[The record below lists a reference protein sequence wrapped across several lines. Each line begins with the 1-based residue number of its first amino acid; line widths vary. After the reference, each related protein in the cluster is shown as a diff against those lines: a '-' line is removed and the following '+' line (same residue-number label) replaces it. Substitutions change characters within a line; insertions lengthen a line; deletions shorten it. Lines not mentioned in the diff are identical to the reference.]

1 MEGPW
6 QNQPSN
12 EGPHLQPTEA
22 SFLRLYSFPFS
33 GPHFSALLSGP
44 GSQKRRDFVLGCE
57 MKKAFLL
64 LQCALPILAGCAA
77 NSTPAPAP
85 TPVSVLVTPSSTTV
99 APGTSAQLTASV
111 TGDSAGKGVNWTVT
125 CSTQQCGSVSPAST
139 PSGVPTT
146 YTAPSAPS
154 TSLMVTI
161 TATSIADGSKAASAV
176 ITVSGVQVA
185 ISPASGSVA
194 TLGTQQFTAT
204 VTNDPS
210 NKGVSWS
217 LTQGGANCSPGCGTI
232 APATTPSGSAATYTA
247 PSTVPANPNVTVVAT
262 SVANTAVSATATVTV
277 TTGVGV
283 SVSPGTASVA
293 VTGTQQFTAT
303 VTNDPSNKGV
313 SWTLTQGG
321 AVCSPSCGT
330 ITSATTASGSPA
342 TYTAPS
348 TIPANPSVTVV
359 ATSAAN
365 TTVSATA
372 TVTVI
377 AAVGV
382 SVSPATANV
391 NANATQQFTA
401 TVTNDPSNKGVG
413 WTLTQSGTPCSPG
426 CGTIS
431 PVNTASGTATT
442 YTAPSAVP
450 ANPNVTIVAT
460 SVANT
465 AVSATAAVTV
475 TPGVGVSVSP
485 ATANVNANATQ
496 QFTATV
502 TNDPSSKGVSWT
514 LTQGGAVCSPGCGTI
529 APATTA
535 SGSPAS
541 YTAPSAIPANPSV
554 TVVATSVA
562 DATKS
567 ATATVTVTAA
577 VGVSVSPAT
586 ASVGVTGTQQ
596 FTATVTNDPSNK
608 GVSWTLTQSGTP
620 CSPGCG
626 TISPVNTGSGA
637 ATTYTAP
644 SAVPTPAQVTVTATS
659 VADATKLAAATV
671 TVAPPI
677 GVSVSPAS
685 ASVSVN
691 ATQQFTAAVTNDLSN
706 KGVSWTLTQS
716 GTPCS
721 PGCGTISPVN
731 TGSGAATTYTAPSA
745 VPSPAQV
752 TISAISVADTTK
764 SATATVTVVP
774 PIAVSISPTT
784 ANVTVNATQQF
795 TATVTNDPSNKGV
808 NWTLTQGGTL
818 CSPSCG
824 TIAPATTSSGSAATF
839 TAPGT
844 VPANPN
850 VSVVATSAADATKSA
865 TAAATV
871 TPPIAVSV
879 SPTTAN
885 VDVTKTQQFT
895 ATVTNDPSNK
905 GVNWTLTQS
914 GTPCS
919 PGCGTMSPANTASGV
934 AVTYTAPSAVPSP
947 AQVTVTAISA
957 ADTTKSAAATVTV
970 TIPVAVS
977 VSPAT
982 ANVSANA
989 TQQFTATV
997 TNDPSN
1003 KGVNWTLTQGGA
1015 VCSPSCGT
1023 IAPASTASG
1032 SPASYTAPAT
1042 VPTNPNVTVVATS
1055 VANTTVSATAAVTVT
1070 PAIGV
1075 SVSPTT
1081 ASINVNKTQQF
1092 TATVTNDPGNKGVNW
1107 TLTQS
1112 GTPCS
1117 PGCGTLAPVT
1127 TASGAATTYTAP
1139 SAVPTPAQVTV
1150 TAVSVSDT
1158 TKSAAATVTVTPPI
1172 AVSVSPATA
1181 NVPVTGTQQFTATVT
1196 NDAGNKGVSW
1206 TLTQSGTSCSP
1217 GCGTIAPATT
1227 PSGTAATYTA
1237 PGSVPANPNVTVVAT
1252 SVADAAVSATA
1263 TAAVKGVTV
1272 SVAPMTTSV
1281 NVNKT
1286 QQFTA
1291 TVTNDV
1297 SNQGVSWALTQSGTA
1312 CSPSCGTINPAST
1325 ASGAS
1330 TTYTAPASV
1339 PTPAQV
1345 TLTVTSVA
1353 DSTKS
1358 ATATVTVTP
1367 PISVSLSPATANVLL
1382 GTTRQFTATVSNDAS
1397 NSGVS
1402 WSLMQNGSN
1411 CAPTCGTLSSASSPS
1426 GTAETYTAPSSM
1438 PAPAGVTIVA
1448 TSVADTTKS
1457 ASALITVTGPCGT
1470 GNEAVLKGQYA
1481 FLLQGFDASGPVAIA
1496 GSFDADGAGNIA
1508 KTIGLE
1514 DINRSSSPQ
1523 TNLTILSAG
1532 SSYSVGSDNRGCM
1545 TLVNSAGTT
1554 TTFRFA
1560 LGSITGTPGIASK
1573 GRMEEFDDATGT
1585 GTRAAVGE
1593 IRLQDPTSFLTAQ
1606 FSGPYVFG
1614 FYGQDNGGVRFAV
1627 AGTFSTDGLGAITGG
1642 AFDSNVGG
1650 TLGTNTPISGGSY
1663 NVGPNGRGT
1672 LSVAISSN
1680 AANHL
1685 AMYMI
1690 NSSDAFFVTTD
1701 SLALAP
1707 IFSGEAQRSAAA
1719 FTTLSLSGT
1728 MVFHLSGDSSNMG
1741 HDAVL
1746 ALATADGTGNLTSFH
1761 IFQNIQGVFTTHT
1774 VTTGTYSVA
1783 SNGRVTLSG
1792 VGLNPPPVL
1801 YLSAQNQG
1809 FAVGTGPFAEIGKF
1823 EQQTGGP
1830 FSNASFS
1837 GAYFFGTETPVSPFN
1852 LVETGTLAADSSTA
1866 TVATTSDQANDGDGI
1881 LVPNSTFSYTF
1892 AFAPDGTGNIG
1903 GSTTTSILIS
1913 PRRLVYMQNTQL
1925 PPIVFI
1931 IEK

>member
-1 MEGPW
+1 
-6 QNQPSN
+6 
-12 EGPHLQPTEA
+12 
-22 SFLRLYSFPFS
+22 
-33 GPHFSALLSGP
+33 
-44 GSQKRRDFVLGCE
+44 
-57 MKKAFLL
+57 MKKGSLL
-64 LQCALPILAGCAA
+64 LLCILPVLVGCAA

-85 TPVSVLVTPSSTTV
+85 VSVVVTPSGTTV

-111 TGDSAGKGVNWTVT
+111 TGDSEGKGVSWTVT

-154 TSLMVTI
+154 ASLTVTI
-161 TATSIADGSKAASAV
+161 TATSMADSSKSASTV
-176 ITVSGVQVA
+176 ITVPAVQVA
-185 ISPASGSVA
+185 ISPASISVA

-204 VTNDPS
+204 VTNDPG

-217 LTQGGANCSPGCGTI
+217 LTQGGGNCSPGCGTI
-232 APATTPSGSAATYTA
+232 APATTPSGNAATYTA
-247 PSTVPANPNVTVVAT
+247 PSTVPGNPNVTVVAT
-262 SVANTAVSATATVTV
+262 SVVNTAVSGTATVTV

-313 SWTLTQGG
+313 GWTLTQSG
-321 AVCSPSCGT
+321 APCSPGCGT
-330 ITSATTASGSPA
+330 ISPVNTGSGAAT

-348 TIPANPSVTVV
+348 AVPSPVQVTVSAISV
-359 ATSAAN
+359 ADTTKSA
-365 TTVSATA
+365 TATA
-372 TVTVI
+372 TVTPPI
-377 AAVGV
+377 AV
-382 SVSPATANV
+382 SVSPTTANV
-391 NANATQQFTA
+391 TVTASQQFTA
-401 TVTNDPSNKGVG
+401 TVTNDPSNKGVS

-431 PVNTASGTATT
+431 PASTASSTATT

-450 ANPNVTIVAT
+450 ANPNVTVVAT

-465 AVSATAAVTV
+465 AVSAAAAVTV

-502 TNDPSSKGVSWT
+502 TNDASSKGVSWT

-541 YTAPSAIPANPSV
+541 YTAPSTIPANPNV

-562 DATKS
+562 DTTKS

-626 TISPVNTGSGA
+626 TI
-637 ATTYTAP
+637 
-644 SAVPTPAQVTVTATS
+644 TPAGTA
-659 VADATKLAAATV
+659 
-671 TVAPPI
+671 
-677 GVSVSPAS
+677 
-685 ASVSVN
+685 
-691 ATQQFTAAVTNDLSN
+691 
-706 KGVSWTLTQS
+706 
-716 GTPCS
+716 
-721 PGCGTISPVN
+721 
-731 TGSGAATTYTAPSA
+731 SGAATTYTAPSA

-752 TISAISVADTTK
+752 TISAISAADTTK
-764 SATATVTVVP
+764 SATATVTVMP
-774 PIAVSISPTT
+774 PIAVSVSPPT

-795 TATVTNDPSNKGV
+795 TATVTNDPGNKGV
-808 NWTLTQGGTL
+808 NWTLTQGGTP
-818 CSPSCG
+818 CSPNCG
-824 TIAPATTSSGSAATF
+824 SIAPATTSSGSAATY

-844 VPANPN
+844 LPANPN

-865 TAAATV
+865 TATATV

-919 PGCGTMSPANTASGV
+919 PGCGTMSPASTASGV

-957 ADTTKSAAATVTV
+957 ADTTKSAVATATVTV
-970 TIPVAVS
+970 PIAVS
-977 VSPAT
+977 VSPPT

-1003 KGVNWTLTQGGA
+1003 RGVSWTLTQGGA
-1015 VCSPSCGT
+1015 ACSSSCGT
-1023 IAPASTASG
+1023 ITPATTTSG
-1032 SPASYTAPAT
+1032 NPASYTAPAT
-1042 VPTNPNVTVVATS
+1042 VPANPNVTVVATS

-1070 PAIGV
+1070 PAIAV
-1075 SVSPTT
+1075 SVLPTT
-1081 ASINVNKTQQF
+1081 ASVNVNKTQQF

-1117 PGCGTLAPVT
+1117 PACGTISPVNA
-1127 TASGAATTYTAP
+1127 ASGAATTYTAP
-1139 SAVPTPAQVTV
+1139 SAVPTLAQVTV
-1150 TAVSVSDT
+1150 TAVSVADT
-1158 TKSAAATVTVTPPI
+1158 TKSAAATMTITPPI

-1227 PSGTAATYTA
+1227 SSGTAATYTA
-1237 PGSVPANPNVTVVAT
+1237 PVSVPANANVTIVAT
-1252 SVADAAVSATA
+1252 SVADTTVSASATA
-1263 TAAVKGVTV
+1263 TIKGVAV
-1272 SVAPMTTSV
+1272 SVLPTTASI
-1281 NVNKT
+1281 NVSKT

-1291 TVTNDV
+1291 TVTNDA
-1297 SNQGVSWALTQSGTA
+1297 SNKGVSWILTQGGTA
-1312 CSPSCGTINPAST
+1312 CSPSCGTISPAST

-1330 TTYTAPASV
+1330 TIYTAAASV
-1339 PTPAQV
+1339 PSPAQV
-1345 TLTVTSVA
+1345 TLTATSVA

-1358 ATATVTVTP
+1358 AAATVTVIP
-1367 PISVSLSPATANVLL
+1367 PISVSVLPTASSVLL
-1382 GTTRQFTATVSNDAS
+1382 GTTQQFTATVSNDAS

-1402 WSLMQNGSN
+1402 WSLMQDGSN
-1411 CAPTCGTLSSASSPS
+1411 CPTTPTPACGTLSSASSPS
-1426 GTAETYTAPSSM
+1426 GTAITYTAPSSM
-1438 PAPAGVTIVA
+1438 PVPAGVTIVA
-1448 TSVADTTKS
+1448 TAVADTTKS
-1457 ASALITVTGPCGT
+1457 ASALITVTGPCGA
-1470 GNEAVLKGQYA
+1470 GNEALLKGQYA
-1481 FLLQGFDASGPVAIA
+1481 FLLQGFDDSGPVGIA
-1496 GSFDADGAGNIA
+1496 GSFDADGVGNIA
-1508 KTIGLE
+1508 KTVGLE
-1514 DINRSSSPQ
+1514 DINRSSGPQ

-1560 LGSITGTPGIASK
+1560 LGSITSAPGIAGK
-1573 GRMEEFDDATGT
+1573 GWIEEFDDATGT

-1593 IRLQDPTSFLTAQ
+1593 IRLQDPTSFSNTQ

-1614 FYGQDNGGVRFAV
+1614 FYGQDSGGVRFAV
-1627 AGTFSTDGLGAITGG
+1627 AGTFTPDGLGAITAG
-1642 AFDSNVGG
+1642 AFDSDAGG
-1650 TLGTNTPISGGSY
+1650 TLSSNMPITSGNYSI
-1663 NVGPNGRGT
+1663 GPNGRGT
-1672 LSVAISSN
+1672 VDVGITTSG
-1680 AANHL
+1680 ANHL
-1685 AMYMI
+1685 AVYMI
-1690 NSSDAFFVTTD
+1690 NSSEAFFVTTD
-1701 SLALAP
+1701 SIAVAP
-1707 IFSGEAQRSAAA
+1707 IFSGETQRSATVA
-1719 FTTLSLSGT
+1719 FTNLSLSGT
-1728 MVFHLSGDSSNMG
+1728 AVFHLSGDSSNAG

-1746 ALATADGTGNLTSFH
+1746 AMATADGTGNLTSLH
-1761 IFQNIQGVFTTHT
+1761 IFQNIEGVFTTQT

-1783 SNGRVTLSG
+1783 SNGRVILSG

-1809 FAVGTGPFAEIGKF
+1809 FVVGTGPFAEIGKF

-1837 GAYFFGTETPVSPFN
+1837 GGYFFGTETPASPFN
-1852 LVETGTLAADSSTA
+1852 LVETGTLTANSSAA
-1866 TVATTSDQANDGDGI
+1866 TVAATSDQANDGNGV
-1881 LVPNSTFSYTF
+1881 LVPNSTFNYTF

-1903 GSTTTSILIS
+1903 GSNITTTILIS
-1913 PRRLVYMQNTQL
+1913 PSRLVYMQNTQL